1 MSRKRD
7 EEKLLEWFRR
17 LPDAQARSLL
27 DYAQFLNEQHG
38 AHPESQT
45 LQDIPRP
52 EDETV
57 IAAIKRLRSTY
68 PMLDPSHLL
77 AETSELMNK
86 HLLQGQDAEKV
97 IDDLEMLFQ
106 AHYKTVLEQQES

>member
-7 EEKLLEWFRR
+7 EEKLLQWFRR

-27 DYAQFLNEQHG
+27 DYAHFLNEQHG
-38 AHPESQT
+38 AHPDSLT

-57 IAAIKRLRSTY
+57 ISAIKRLRSTY

-86 HLLQGQDAEKV
+86 HLLQGEEAGKV

-106 AHYKTVLEQQES
+106 THYKTILEKQES

>member
-1 MSRKRD
+1 MSRKKD
-7 EEKLLEWFRR
+7 EEKLLQWFRR

-27 DYAQFLNEQHG
+27 DYAHFLNEQHG
-38 AHPESQT
+38 AHPESLT

-57 IAAIKRLRSTY
+57 ISAIKRLRSTY
-68 PMLDPSHLL
+68 PMLDPAHLL

-86 HLLQGQDAEKV
+86 HLLQGQEAEKV
-97 IDDLEMLFQ
+97 
-106 AHYKTVLEQQES
+106 